1 MGYHFAHTVLDSRD
15 FLLPQRR
22 NRVWGLASVMSGSFH
37 GQNAGEEFT
46 ECLKSMHSNF
56 RFPSAELWQQGL
68 PTDKLKT
75 AREERLVQMAKEAFP
90 GSTDLF
96 VDCASSLNRPTHA
109 AYAVPCITPTHPIYS
124 VELERYLTARDLLMA
139 QGFWPTCFSP
149 TSYQFLLDN
158 PDLAQDLAG
167 NAFSSTVFQA
177 VFMSALATCPQA
189 WETVH
194 TASGTEHAGGKADA
208 PLRRVRGKRSAP
220 EFGEPHAGF
229 TLQTSAKPKACPKK
243 SQQAKAKKKRRYAR
257 KKPHIDSRKFSKG
270 KRKEAT
276 LWEKE
281 QLMAAYDKAKNDP
294 SCKNPAKSVERIQL
308 GEEVTYALVKNT
320 LVLAIEQWNHTVQK
334 AREELKDP
342 KLLLKELN
350 DSFDPN
356 VSEAGKE
363 FQEKDLE
370 VVYERLCQSL
380 PEVKVKELSKYLHIG
395 PLQSRTH
402 IWSSETMLSFLDHM
416 AGELRA
422 RRQELNLDLSH
433 RALLICDMASQ
444 HSAKKF
450 KTSAL
455 VALRSDAYAVESLR
469 SFECGKLV
477 WLAWMSRGFVS
488 VQNIADWRF
497 QGDEQKVK
505 DLMKRAK
512 NSMQSLLDL
521 NKLPDLNPGAKELA
535 DLEALRSTPLQNEV
549 QLHWA
554 VQDQEDVETRQAL
567 PRWVA
572 QPIERK
578 VSRWVDE
585 HEAWMQKIED
595 RAQLGKNL
603 APSQQKS
610 FEKWNQENGT
620 CNFLFSKKK
629 QAQIH
634 HIRTNADVTKMA
646 ADLFSVQVVLS
657 IDPQELL
664 LKGSNGDAKR
674 LVLLKGSPHQDDCIP
689 GFLDQK
695 PSESALQEAL
705 RFHEEDPDEDLEEA
719 DIDGQA
725 DEEEALLAA
734 DECLAEVLADSSEE
748 ETVQELIPTGYSR
761 VKTFMHRDAYKR
773 LAERGARTSVDSTG
787 SVRIHRSVLGEVG
800 EMLLVTT
807 CPFVLNL
814 YFSSY
819 I

>member
-281 QLMAAYDKAKNDP
+281 QL
-294 SCKNPAKSVERIQL
+294 C
-308 GEEVTYALVKNT
+308 
-320 LVLAIEQWNHTVQK
+320 
-334 AREELKDP
+334 
-342 KLLLKELN
+342 
-350 DSFDPN
+350 
-356 VSEAGKE
+356 
-363 FQEKDLE
+363 
-370 VVYERLCQSL
+370 LC
-380 PEVKVKELSKYLHIG
+380 
-395 PLQSRTH
+395 
-402 IWSSETMLSFLDHM
+402 
-416 AGELRA
+416 
-422 RRQELNLDLSH
+422 
-433 RALLICDMASQ
+433 
-444 HSAKKF
+444 
-450 KTSAL
+450 
-455 VALRSDAYAVESLR
+455 
-469 SFECGKLV
+469 
-477 WLAWMSRGFVS
+477 
-488 VQNIADWRF
+488 
-497 QGDEQKVK
+497 
-505 DLMKRAK
+505 
-512 NSMQSLLDL
+512 
-521 NKLPDLNPGAKELA
+521 
-535 DLEALRSTPLQNEV
+535 
-549 QLHWA
+549 
-554 VQDQEDVETRQAL
+554 
-567 PRWVA
+567 
-572 QPIERK
+572 
-578 VSRWVDE
+578 
-585 HEAWMQKIED
+585 
-595 RAQLGKNL
+595 
-603 APSQQKS
+603 
-610 FEKWNQENGT
+610 
-620 CNFLFSKKK
+620 
-629 QAQIH
+629 
-634 HIRTNADVTKMA
+634 
-646 ADLFSVQVVLS
+646 
-657 IDPQELL
+657 
-664 LKGSNGDAKR
+664 
-674 LVLLKGSPHQDDCIP
+674 
-689 GFLDQK
+689 
-695 PSESALQEAL
+695 
-705 RFHEEDPDEDLEEA
+705 
-719 DIDGQA
+719 
-725 DEEEALLAA
+725 
-734 DECLAEVLADSSEE
+734 
-748 ETVQELIPTGYSR
+748 
-761 VKTFMHRDAYKR
+761 
-773 LAERGARTSVDSTG
+773 
-787 SVRIHRSVLGEVG
+787 
-800 EMLLVTT
+800 
-807 CPFVLNL
+807 
-814 YFSSY
+814 
-819 I
+819 